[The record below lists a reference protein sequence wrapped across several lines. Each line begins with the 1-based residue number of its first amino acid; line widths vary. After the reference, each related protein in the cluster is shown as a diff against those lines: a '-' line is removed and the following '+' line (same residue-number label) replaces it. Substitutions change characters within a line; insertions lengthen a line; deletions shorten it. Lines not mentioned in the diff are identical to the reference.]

1 MIRSMFDHIRQPPFT
16 ISRSLTAL
24 AVTLATAACATA
36 QTTPPARPFA
46 ALKASVAQASSG
58 NETRELRIRWTA
70 PRTDAARTRAT
81 VGTFTLLGQVR
92 FAGAPRRERQPQ
104 PSANDLVIVVQD
116 STGRDLD
123 WRIIP
128 NPRLIR
134 AETPD
139 QNGVLSGRVIERDEV
154 ELLIYIPDVAGAD
167 RIQIFSPMWNG
178 KDYTLDP
185 LGQLTIGSSR

>member
-1 MIRSMFDHIRQPPFT
+1 MVDIRRRF
-16 ISRSLTAL
+16 LTLGRLLMAMATTL
-24 AVTLATAACATA
+24 AVTACATA
-36 QTTPPARPFA
+36 QTPETPAARPFSN
-46 ALKASVAQASSG
+46 LKGTVAQASSSV
-58 NETRELRIRWTA
+58 ETRELRIQWTPA
-70 PRTDAARTRAT
+70 RADAARTRAT

-92 FAGAPRRERQPQ
+92 FAGAPRRERQPE

-139 QNGVLSGRVIERDEV
+139 QNGVLSGRVIERDQV
-154 ELLIYIPDVAGAD
+154 ELLVYIPDVAGAD
-167 RIQIFSPMWNG
+167 RIQIFSPVWNG

>member
-1 MIRSMFDHIRQPPFT
+1 MAHIRRRFLT
-16 ISRSLTAL
+16 LSRLLIAIATTL
-24 AVTLATAACATA
+24 GVTACATA
-36 QTTPPARPFA
+36 QPLPDARPFSN
-46 ALKASVAQASSG
+46 LKTTVAQASSS
-58 NETRELRIRWTA
+58 NETRELRVQWTA
-70 PRTDAARTRAT
+70 PRADAARTRAT
-81 VGTFTLLGQVR
+81 VGTFRLLGQAR
-92 FAGAPRRERQPQ
+92 FAGAPRRERQPE

-139 QNGVLSGRVIERDEV
+139 QNGVLSGRVIEREEV
-154 ELLIYIPDVAGAD
+154 ELLVYIPDVAGAD
-167 RIQIFSPMWNG
+167 RIQIFSPVWNG
-178 KDYTLDP
+178 KDFTLEP